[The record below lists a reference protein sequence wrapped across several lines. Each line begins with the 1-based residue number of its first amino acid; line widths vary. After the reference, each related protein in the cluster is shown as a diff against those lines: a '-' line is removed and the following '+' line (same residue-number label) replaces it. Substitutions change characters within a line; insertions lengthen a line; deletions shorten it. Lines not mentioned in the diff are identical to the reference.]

1 MRRLICLWVMLFIIP
16 VLTGITI
23 WSDGSKDVKGTEK
36 QHSIK
41 ITYLDTAENKVKK
54 AELEDYLVGVLAAEM
69 PAEYHIEALK
79 AQAIAARSYILKKTE
94 NENMDH
100 KNADVCDNPQHCKG
114 HIDEKEARTRWN
126 DKKEDEYI
134 KKLKAAVEET
144 RGEYMIYDGET
155 VEAFFF
161 ARSGG
166 RTENSKDV
174 WGEDKAYLKSVDSE
188 GDLKHP
194 QLYEEKSFSN
204 EEARSIL
211 FALNS
216 RIERSAKPLNIT
228 ETSRTEG
235 GSVNEILI
243 DNCVFRGKDIRTA
256 FGLRSA
262 NFTVRTTQNELIF
275 KTAGYGHGVGMS
287 QYGANYMAENGK
299 NYTEILS
306 HYYSNIQI
314 AGK

>member
-1 MRRLICLWVMLFIIP
+1 MRRFVCLWVMLFLIP
-16 VLTGITI
+16 VLTGIMLWKGTVKE
-23 WSDGSKDVKGTEK
+23 DKGTEK
-36 QHSIK
+36 QKNIE
-41 ITYLDTAENKVKK
+41 ITYLDTVENKVKK
-54 AELEDYLVGVLAAEM
+54 AELEEYLVGVVAAEM

-79 AQAIAARSYILKKTE
+79 AQAVAARSYILKKTE
-94 NENMDH
+94 SENPDH
-100 KNADVCDNPQHCKG
+100 KGADVCDNPQHCKG
-114 HIDEKEARTRWN
+114 HIDEKKARKQW
-126 DKKEDEYI
+126 DAKKEEEYI
-134 KKLKAAVEET
+134 KKIKAAVEET
-144 RGEYMIYDGET
+144 RGEYMVYNGET

-166 RTENSKDV
+166 RTENSGDV
-174 WGEDKAYLKSVDSE
+174 WSEDKAYLKSVESE

-204 EEARSIL
+204 KDTRNKL
-211 FALNS
+211 YTLNS
-216 RIERSAKPLNIT
+216 EIQRSDKPLNIG
-228 ETSRTEG
+228 EISRTEG
-235 GSVNEILI
+235 GSVKEILI
-243 DNCVFRGKDIRTA
+243 DNCIFRGKDIRIE

-262 NFTVRTTQNELIF
+262 NFTVSTTANEVTF

>member
-1 MRRLICLWVMLFIIP
+1 MRRLVCLWLMLFLIP
-16 VLTGITI
+16 VFAGMLHRVGT
-23 WSDGSKDVKGTEK
+23 VKNVKRTEK
-36 QHSIK
+36 QQNIK

-54 AELEDYLVGVLAAEM
+54 IELEDYLVGVLAAEM

-79 AQAIAARSYILKKTE
+79 AQAVAARSYILKKTE
-94 NENMDH
+94 VENSDH
-100 KNADVCDNPQHCKG
+100 KNADVCNNPQHCKG
-114 HIDEKEARTRWN
+114 YIDEKEARKRWN

-134 KKLKAAVEET
+134 KKLKNAVDET
-144 RGEYMIYDGET
+144 CGEYMIYDGET

-174 WGEDKAYLKSVDSE
+174 WGEEKEYLKSVESE

-204 EEARSIL
+204 EDARNKL
-211 FALNS
+211 FTLNNK
-216 RIERSAKPLNIT
+216 IERSDTPLSVAAI
-228 ETSRTEG
+228 SRTEG
-235 GSVNEILI
+235 GSVNKILI
-243 DNCVFRGKDIRTA
+243 EDCAFSGNEIRA
-256 FGLRSA
+256 VFGLRSA
-262 NFTVRTTQNELIF
+262 NFTVRTTQKELIF

-314 AGK
+314 ARK